1 MQWNRNIYIAIVHY
15 IGKGMENISIDKSK
29 SSKVKLVDSVDCFSI
44 YETTET
50 PEMRVILYQRG
61 SATRHLIAR
70 LNFSIIQTHWLLLL
84 FSHCHLNKKDV
95 HSSILFLSTWE
106 VSRVLVPPKSPVN
119 FSLAFRMFLFSSA
132 FLFFFFLMPAHRLRI
147 YPRPKNS
154 LVKITSWWSGENP
167 RGWIW
172 VRTRPLDS
180 RYRRTISNVRRRPY
194 KDFNTCKDITLEASF
209 FHQFF
214 RTISIDLEFGYVKI
228 L

>member
-1 MQWNRNIYIAIVHY
+1 
-15 IGKGMENISIDKSK
+15 MENISIDKSK
-29 SSKVKLVDSVDCFSI
+29 SSKVKLVDPVGCFSI
-44 YETTET
+44 YETIET
-50 PEMRVILYQRG
+50 PEMWVILYQRG
-61 SATRHLIAR
+61 SGTRHLIAR

-84 FSHCHLNKKDV
+84 LSHYHLNKKDV

-106 VSRVLVPPKSPVN
+106 VSRVLVSLKSPVN
-119 FSLAFRMFLFSSA
+119 FSLAFRMFFFSSA
-132 FLFFFFLMPAHRLRI
+132 FLFFFFMPTHRLRI

-167 RGWIW
+167 WGWIW

-194 KDFNTCKDITLEASF
+194 KDFNTCKDITLEAPF

-214 RTISIDLEFGYVKI
+214 RTISIDLEFCYVKI

>member
-1 MQWNRNIYIAIVHY
+1 ME
-15 IGKGMENISIDKSK
+15 KDMENISIGKSK
-29 SSKVKLVDSVDCFSI
+29 SSKVKLVDSVGCFSI

-50 PEMRVILYQRG
+50 PKMWVILDQRDSG
-61 SATRHLIAR
+61 TRHLIAR
-70 LNFSIIQTHWLLLL
+70 FNFSIIQTHWLLLL
-84 FSHCHLNKKDV
+84 LNHYHLIKKDV

-106 VSRVLVPPKSPVN
+106 VSRILVSLKSLVNSCFPHVPFFFCFPV
-119 FSLAFRMFLFSSA
+119 
-132 FLFFFFLMPAHRLRI
+132 LFFFMKAHRLRI

-194 KDFNTCKDITLEASF
+194 KDFNTCKDITLEAPF

-214 RTISIDLEFGYVKI
+214 RTVSIDLEFCYVKI